1 MIYGLLDPRSMA
13 IADML
18 MQQTNNNP
26 MSLLAE
32 FNPNMMDDE
41 TLFNQNY
48 DDLSDDEIRLLEAE
62 QQRRN
67 NRLIEERNKKLEED
81 MNKYR
86 EKIYQEKLVQS
97 DKIKQP
103 PKGILGIRG

>member
-18 MQQTNNNP
+18 MQQVNNNP

-48 DDLSDDEIRLLEAE
+48 DDLSNEEIRLLEKE
-62 QQRRN
+62 QQKRN
-67 NRLIEERNKKLEED
+67 DRLIEERNKQLEED
-81 MNKYR
+81 INKYR
-86 EKIYQEKLVQS
+86 ERIYQEKLVQS
-97 DKIKQP
+97 DKEKQAP
-103 PKGILGIRG
+103 TGILGIRG

>member
-48 DDLSDDEIRLLEAE
+48 DDLSNEEIRLLEAE

-67 NRLIEERNKKLEED
+67 DRLIEERNKQLEED

-97 DKIKQP
+97 DKEKKIP
-103 PKGILGIRG
+103 TSILGIRG